1 MKTGRYGKLPRSG
14 KILVIVLAAICAAL
28 TPVSLLSASETASRE
43 VPQAPAPA
51 ANGAKEEWKPPS
63 TPEGIA
69 QRIED
74 IQKEM
79 DLYLKQ
85 REEIQTDDGVESEA
99 LRRLTVALGAVQNV
113 YSRYN
118 TALENLGRAKEEAA
132 EASVNEGKSLIKESP
147 PYNLSFY
154 ENVRNQFEGVDQRLK
169 SVLSSVRLAEGS
181 LESLRRQATQLEGRV
196 AELRQEVNTPEG
208 KTMTKELQLREAEA
222 DLETA
227 RVTIFLQ
234 NTNLEAHGV
243 RRTFLE
249 AQKKILENDLAGV
262 KENLHFDEA
271 DRNSRMEAIA
281 QQITKTRETIAALQ
295 AEREKLRSALTR
307 AQGELSS
314 ARNDQQRL
322 VARAGVAEREA
333 WLRHNQASL
342 EQAEQ
347 ELSVLDENRRIW
359 EVRYGLIQGT
369 VKTQEIWDYRS
380 SVGSRIK
387 DLENMFQVQQRNLA
401 SMQADILAAQK
412 ELEEAKANNA
422 VAARIQKRIE
432 ALDKTV
438 QTTNATVAMLLG
450 LFNNYNRFHEEL
462 TNQIDAVRIAEQV
475 TRFGRDRFLAFWN
488 ISLWSGEGFDVT
500 IAKLVLA
507 IVLFG
512 AAFFLSGR
520 LTAFLG
526 RTLLK
531 RFGLDASA
539 RTATQQILFY
549 VFMVSFILSALDLVG
564 IPLTAFAFLGG
575 ALAIGIGFGAQNF
588 FNNLISGF
596 ILMFSKPIRPDD
608 TIEIDGLFATVEE
621 IGSRSTRVKTFDN
634 IDVLMPNSYFLNNKI
649 INWNLTDQK
658 IRLRINV
665 GVAYGSDVREV
676 ERLLLKAAD
685 DHSRVLGK
693 PEPYVV
699 FREFGANALEFTL
712 FFWVDMTNAS
722 TVKVA
727 SDLRFRLV
735 SLFEDKNITIAFP
748 QMDVHLNATEPIEVF
763 MRRPAREALPPQK
776 EEN

>member
-1 MKTGRYGKLPRSG
+1 MKTGRYGKPPRSG
-14 KILVIVLAAICAAL
+14 KFLIIVLVLLCAVLA
-28 TPVSLLSASETASRE
+28 PANFLSASETASPE
-43 VPQAPAPA
+43 VHQSPAPG
-51 ANGAKEEWKPPS
+51 NGAKEEWKPPS

-113 YSRYN
+113 YSRYDS
-118 TALENLGRAKEEAA
+118 ALENLGRARDEAA
-132 EASVNEGKSLIKESP
+132 EASLNEGKSLIKESP

-181 LESLRRQATQLEGRV
+181 LESLRRQVAQLEGRV
-196 AELRQEVNTPEG
+196 AELRQEGHTPEG
-208 KTMTKELQLREAEA
+208 KTITKELQLREAEA

-234 NTNLEAHGV
+234 NTNLEAHRV

-281 QQITKTRETIAALQ
+281 QQITKTREGIAALQ

-322 VARAGVAEREA
+322 VARAGVSEREA
-333 WLRHNQASL
+333 WLRHNQAGL

-347 ELSVLDENRRIW
+347 ELTVLDENRKIW

-380 SVGSRIK
+380 SVSSRIK
-387 DLENMFQVQQRNLA
+387 DLENMFQVQQRTLA
-401 SMQADILAAQK
+401 SLQADILAAQK

-422 VAARIQKRIE
+422 VAARMQKRIE

-438 QTTNATVAMLLG
+438 QTTNATVALLLG

-549 VFMVSFILSALDLVG
+549 VFMTSFILSALDLVG

-608 TIEIDGLFATVEE
+608 TIEMDGLFATVEE

-649 INWNLTDQK
+649 INWTLTDQK

-676 ERLLLKAAD
+676 EKLLLKAAD

-699 FREFGANALEFTL
+699 FREFGPNAMEFSL

-735 SLFEDKNITIAFP
+735 ALFEDKNITVALP

-763 MRRPAREALPPQK
+763 MRRPAREALPPQQ

>member
-1 MKTGRYGKLPRSG
+1 MKTGRYGKPPRSG
-14 KILVIVLAAICAAL
+14 KFLIIVLVLLCAVLA
-28 TPVSLLSASETASRE
+28 PANFLSASETASPE
-43 VPQAPAPA
+43 VHQSPAPG
-51 ANGAKEEWKPPS
+51 NGAKEEWKPPS

-74 IQKEM
+74 IQKEI

-85 REEIQTDDGVESEA
+85 KEEIRTDDGVESEA
-99 LRRLTVALGAVQNV
+99 LRRLTVALGALQNV
-113 YSRYN
+113 YSMYN
-118 TALENLGRAKEEAA
+118 TALENLARAKEEAA
-132 EASVNEGKSLIKESP
+132 EASVSEGTSFIKENP

-169 SVLSSVRLAEGS
+169 SVLSSICLAEGS
-181 LESLRRQATQLEGRV
+181 LENLGGQVTQLEGRV
-196 AELRQEVNTPEG
+196 EELRREAQTPEG
-208 KTMTKELQLREAEA
+208 KAMTKELQLREAEA

-227 RVTIFLQ
+227 RVTVFLQ
-234 NTNLEAHGV
+234 KTNLEANNV
-243 RRTFLE
+243 RQTFLE
-249 AQKKILENDLAGV
+249 AQKKILENDLKGV
-262 KENLHFDEA
+262 RKNLHFDEA
-271 DRNSRMEAIA
+271 DRNGRMEAIA
-281 QQITKTRETIAALQ
+281 QEITKTREKIAALQ

-322 VARAGVAEREA
+322 VARASVAEREA
-333 WLRHNQASL
+333 WLKHNQAGL

-347 ELSVLDENRRIW
+347 ELMVLDENRRIW

-380 SVGSRIK
+380 SVKNRIK
-387 DLENMFQVQQRNLA
+387 DLENMFQVQQRKLA

-412 ELEEAKANNA
+412 ELEEVKANNA
-422 VAARIQKRIE
+422 VATRIQKRIE

-450 LFNNYNRFHEEL
+450 LFNNYNRFQEEL
-462 TNQIDAVRIAEQV
+462 DNQIDAVRIAEQV
-475 TRFGRDRFLAFWN
+475 TRLSKDRFLAFWN
-488 ISLWSGEGFDVT
+488 ISLWSGDGFDVT

-507 IVLFG
+507 IILFI

-531 RFGLDASA
+531 RFGLDLSA
-539 RTATQQILFY
+539 RKATQQILFY

-596 ILMFSKPIRPDD
+596 ILMLSKPIRPDD
-608 TIEIDGLFATVEE
+608 TIEIDGLFTTVEE

-634 IDVLMPNSYFLNNKI
+634 IDVLIPNSYFLNNKI
-649 INWNLTDQK
+649 INWTLTDQK

-676 ERLLLKAAD
+676 EKLLLKAAD

-699 FREFGANALEFTL
+699 FREFGPNAMEFSL

-735 SLFEDKNITIAFP
+735 ALFEDKNITVAFP

-763 MRRPAREALPPQK
+763 MRRPAREALPPQQ

>member
-1 MKTGRYGKLPRSG
+1 MKTGRHAYMPRSG
-14 KILVIVLAAICAAL
+14 KFLVIVLVMLCALLVPA
-28 TPVSLLSASETASRE
+28 SLLPASETASPE
-43 VPQAPAPA
+43 IAPVPATG
-51 ANGAKEEWKPPS
+51 NGAKEEWKPPS

-118 TALENLGRAKEEAA
+118 SALENLGRAQDEAA
-132 EASVNEGKSLIKESP
+132 EASVNEGKSLIKETP

-181 LESLRRQATQLEGRV
+181 LESLRRQVAQLEGRV
-196 AELRQEVNTPEG
+196 AELRQEGHTPEG
-208 KTMTKELQLREAEA
+208 KTITKELQLREAEA

-234 NTNLEAHGV
+234 NTNLEAHRV

-281 QQITKTRETIAALQ
+281 QQITKTREGIAALQ

-322 VARAGVAEREA
+322 VARAGVSEREA
-333 WLRHNQASL
+333 WLRHNQAGL

-347 ELSVLDENRRIW
+347 ELTVLDENRKIW

-380 SVGSRIK
+380 SVSSRIK
-387 DLENMFQVQQRNLA
+387 DLENMFQVQQRTLA
-401 SMQADILAAQK
+401 SLQADILAAQK

-422 VAARIQKRIE
+422 VAARMQKRIE

-438 QTTNATVAMLLG
+438 QTTNATVALLLG

-549 VFMVSFILSALDLVG
+549 VFMTSFILSALDLVG

-608 TIEIDGLFATVEE
+608 TIEMDGLFATVEE

-649 INWNLTDQK
+649 INWTLTDQK

-676 ERLLLKAAD
+676 EKLLLKAAD

-699 FREFGANALEFTL
+699 FREFGPNAMEFSL

-735 SLFEDKNITIAFP
+735 ALFEDKNITVALP

-763 MRRPAREALPPQK
+763 MRRPAREALPPQQ